1 MKSSFKNILIF
12 VLLIVT
18 VVVFAM
24 ILSDMRKDKDKVSYG
39 EVLSYFDDKLVSSAE
54 YDTDSYL
61 TLYLRE
67 PVYVDG
73 VMDGDLDGFIN
84 EYLKSLSHGTLE
96 KV

>member
-61 TLYLRE
+61 TLYLRV
-67 PVYVDG
+67 PGDWDG
-73 VMDGDLDGFIN
+73 NGAT
-84 EYLKSLSHGTLE
+84 STQTASP
-96 KV
+96 